1 MKKLIMILLAA
12 LPLVAVAQTKLTPEQ
27 ELEKAQKEL
36 EAAQRK
42 LTEARERAQKAQQ
55 IQGEAPRKEENAGW
69 TVPQNQTPVAKKQD
83 PAEKRKEA
91 KPSKAEDLA
100 PYLAADAVPL
110 VDGRVEW
117 SCVVAMP
124 GVSAEVLYAKCK
136 GYLNDVVQGGKSQKK
151 SRIALVND
159 REHRLIA
166 SMREAMS
173 IPSAYLSL
181 NHPTFCYALETVC
194 VDGKATLTMSRLVY
208 SYDASSKQESKKA
221 EEWITDKEAINEN
234 RTRLQPLTGK
244 VRCTTIDRKN
254 ELFAA
259 FERAMKE

>member
-1 MKKLIMILLAA
+1 MKKLIMLLLAV
-12 LPLVAVAQTKLTPEQ
+12 LPLVAVAQTELTPEQ

-55 IQGEAPRKEENAGW
+55 TQGEAPRKEENAGW
-69 TVPQNQTPVAKKQD
+69 TVPQSQTPVAKKQD

-136 GYLNDVVQGGKSQKK
+136 GY
-151 SRIALVND
+151 R
-159 REHRLIA
+159 
-166 SMREAMS
+166 
-173 IPSAYLSL
+173 
-181 NHPTFCYALETVC
+181 
-194 VDGKATLTMSRLVY
+194 
-208 SYDASSKQESKKA
+208 
-221 EEWITDKEAINEN
+221 
-234 RTRLQPLTGK
+234 
-244 VRCTTIDRKN
+244 
-254 ELFAA
+254 
-259 FERAMKE
+259 